1 MRHLREL
8 SIQRTAPD
16 GQPARGL
23 LRVLAQDGHRPPARR
38 DHRVV
43 EPGDLLRAEQHERGV
58 QRDRGERADGHR
70 VAGTGGDHHDA
81 AGELARRPP
90 ERARV
95 DAGRVDASWV
105 DTGWVDAARVDA
117 ARVDVARVDVARV
130 DVAHLGR
137 TRVSEART
145 TPPTAHSVPPYRYH
159 LAAVE
164 LAMITLPLATGMDST
179 NEAAIQPIAGT
190 SAPLTARR
198 AEAASRQVARIA
210 TQNAIAASGTGPV
223 IPLYRKLPSM
233 PCTTPNRNST
243 P

>member
-8 SIQRTAPD
+8 SIQRAAPD

-43 EPGDLLRAEQHERGV
+43 EPGDLLRAEQHERGG

-70 VAGTGGDHHDA
+70 VPGTGGDHHDA

-95 DAGRVDASWV
+95 N
-105 DTGWVDAARVDA
+105 AR
-117 ARVDVARVDVARV
+117 RVDVARV

-159 LAAVE
+159 LPAVE

>member
-8 SIQRTAPD
+8 SVQRAAPD

-43 EPGDLLRAEQHERGV
+43 EPGDLLRAEQHERRV
-58 QRDRGERADGHR
+58 ERDRGERADGHR

-90 ERARV
+90 ERARG
-95 DAGRVDASWV
+95 DAVRG
-105 DTGWVDAARVDA
+105 
-117 ARVDVARVDVARV
+117 DVARVDVARV
-130 DVAHLGR
+130 DVARLGR

-159 LAAVE
+159 LPAVE
-164 LAMITLPLATGMDST
+164 LAMITLPLDTGMD
-179 NEAAIQPIAGT
+179 
-190 SAPLTARR
+190 
-198 AEAASRQVARIA
+198 
-210 TQNAIAASGTGPV
+210 
-223 IPLYRKLPSM
+223 
-233 PCTTPNRNST
+233 
-243 P
+243 

>member
-8 SIQRTAPD
+8 SIQRAAPD

-95 DAGRVDASWV
+95 N
-105 DTGWVDAARVDA
+105 AR
-117 ARVDVARVDVARV
+117 RVDVARV

-159 LAAVE
+159 LPAGE

-179 NEAAIQPIAGT
+179 NEAAIQP
-190 SAPLTARR
+190 
-198 AEAASRQVARIA
+198 
-210 TQNAIAASGTGPV
+210 
-223 IPLYRKLPSM
+223 
-233 PCTTPNRNST
+233 
-243 P
+243 